1 MASNEVVISPLVNI
15 TEKIEE
21 FKEISFTAN
30 LTKLSFIEND
40 SCPAI
45 INKIPKTPV
54 ENKTLLFIVKKN
66 N

>member
-40 SCPAI
+40 S
-45 INKIPKTPV
+45 
-54 ENKTLLFIVKKN
+54 
-66 N
+66 

>member
-1 MASNEVVISPLVNI
+1 MASNEVVIRPLVNI

-40 SCPAI
+40 S
-45 INKIPKTPV
+45 
-54 ENKTLLFIVKKN
+54 
-66 N
+66 

>member
-1 MASNEVVISPLVNI
+1 MASKEVVIRPLVNI

-21 FKEISFTAN
+21 FREISFTAN
-30 LTKLSFIEND
+30 FTKLSFIEND

-45 INKIPKTPV
+45 INRMPNAPV
-54 ENKTLLFIVKKN
+54 ENKILLFIVKKN